1 MIRAALTR
9 PFGRQA
15 FAPRRVLLVAAALV
29 ASILIALVLTVS
41 PANALPFIPTPCQAT
56 TFMRDGM
63 PLTTKVL
70 NSSLL
75 NQDVEAIDD
84 FTGVPCHMGAFY
96 DAPGSYSIVNSSV
109 HGSTYFGI
117 IANGAV
123 TLDVTD
129 SSAFEVGDKPTHTGA
144 QHGVAIAYLDGASG
158 SVSRTQVYSYQKNG
172 FAANGSGTIVT
183 IADSRF
189 RGAGLV
195 DYIAQN
201 GVQFSR
207 GAVGGITGSTMEEHE
222 YTGCSQQQSQQTGCT
237 PFVSAGLLIFDS
249 PAKSIDRKNN
259 LYREN
264 DFNVLNVQIPG
275 P

>member
-1 MIRAALTR
+1 
-9 PFGRQA
+9 
-15 FAPRRVLLVAAALV
+15 
-29 ASILIALVLTVS
+29 
-41 PANALPFIPTPCQAT
+41 
-56 TFMRDGM
+56 
-63 PLTTKVL
+63 
-70 NSSLL
+70 
-75 NQDVEAIDD
+75 
-84 FTGVPCHMGAFY
+84 MGAFY

-172 FAANGSGTIVT
+172 FAANGSGTMVT

-189 RGAGLV
+189 RGAGPV